1 MKNSALAP
9 ERGQGSVLFV
19 CCVLFCYQGVKIEQ
33 CPRKWRADVWPGLVG
48 SYQRS
53 DSEQTA

>member
-1 MKNSALAP
+1 MF
-9 ERGQGSVLFV
+9 GLFV
-19 CCVLFCYQGVKIEQ
+19 VFCVLFCYHGVKIEQ